1 MRRFIGLASV
11 AAVALVLAGC
21 NAETATPKAP
31 AQSAATPST
40 PTAVNARTA
49 EGRAQLEAMI
59 RDLLTQS
66 ATQLAPGFRQDSG
79 IPEMITAINLNQS
92 PNNQQVNLV
101 AGADYRIVG
110 VCDAECNNV
119 DVELID
125 PSGVVAAS
133 DVLPDDVPLVAFR
146 PTIAGTYTIRT
157 HLRTCTVEPCYVGT
171 RVLTR

>member
-1 MRRFIGLASV
+1 MRRIFGLASV

-31 AQSAATPST
+31 AQSAATAST
-40 PTAVNARTA
+40 PTQVNARTA

-59 RDLLTQS
+59 RDLLNQTAAQN
-66 ATQLAPGFRQDSG
+66 ATGFRPDTG
-79 IPEMITAINLNQS
+79 IPETVTALNVSQS

-101 AGADYRIVG
+101 AGAEYRIVG

-119 DVELID
+119 DIELID

-133 DVLPDDVPLVAFR
+133 DMLPDDVPVVAFR
-146 PTIAGTYTIRT
+146 PTAAGTYTIRT
-157 HLRTCTVEPCYVGT
+157 HLRTCTVEPCYIGT